1 MLTFNSVENP
11 GRRIDYG
18 FLGNNCI
25 LTKEF
30 DIAVVMAGL
39 PLWLPFSSAGS
50 AAYFGQIKSR
60 GI

>member
-1 MLTFNSVENP
+1 MNSLEYQIPNPSMLTFNSVENP

-39 PLWLPFSSAGS
+39 PL
-50 AAYFGQIKSR
+50 
-60 GI
+60 